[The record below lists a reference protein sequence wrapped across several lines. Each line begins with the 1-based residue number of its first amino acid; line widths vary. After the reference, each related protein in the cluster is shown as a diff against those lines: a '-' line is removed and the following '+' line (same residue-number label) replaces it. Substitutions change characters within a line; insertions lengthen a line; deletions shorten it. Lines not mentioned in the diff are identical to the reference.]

1 MIENSVLKV
10 GGNRIRYKIGKR
22 IKSWGSKMME
32 KGKYKVITNPS
43 CKLINPFTL
52 MINFTI
58 DGSEKYQ
65 LILQG
70 DYKKHYKESE
80 DYTPDISESELFM
93 LISGSK
99 DKWFKKA

>member
-1 MIENSVLKV
+1 MIKDSVLKI

-22 IKSWGSKMME
+22 IKNLGSKMME

-58 DGSEKYQ
+58 DGTEKYQ

-80 DYTPDISESELFM
+80 DYTPDISENELFM
-93 LISGSK
+93 LISGAK